1 MHTTL
6 GLAAALWSQLLP
18 DPRKVANEGCKQKA
32 LVIQGVRERLARG
45 VNDMVLIGTIANLAN
60 IEVGAFCYSL
70 HMVLTIW

>member
-32 LVIQGVRERLARG
+32 LVIQGVRERLAQG
-45 VNDMVLIGTIANLAN
+45 VNDMILIGTIANLAN
-60 IEVGAFCYSL
+60 IEVGAFCCSL
-70 HMVLTIW
+70 CMVLTT

>member
-18 DPRKVANEGCKQKA
+18 DPRKVVNEGCKQKA

-45 VNDMVLIGTIANLAN
+45 INDMILIGTIANLAN
-60 IEVGAFCYSL
+60 IEVGALCYSL
-70 HMVLTIW
+70 FTVLTI